1 MSSTVPDATTLDKAN
16 WYTKNHTHSGSSTVF
31 QEALRRK
38 EESVCSSSD
47 SGVRNLS
54 CCGHVSRC
62 CTESA
67 CLFACHRCRSTVFE
81 ARFRSRAHVLVQ
93 RAGRPE
99 TSAGRAR
106 CCGGC
111 RGYVAS
117 VPIVGPAHRRDI
129 RGTINDESDDKG
141 QNDVGSSLAGP
152 PPRVVFHAPHRRARG
167 LMPFAL

>member
-1 MSSTVPDATTLDKAN
+1 MMSSTVPDATTLDKAN

-106 CCGGC
+106 GERGAVAAA
-111 RGYVAS
+111 GYVAS
-117 VPIVGPAHRRDI
+117 VPIVGPAHRRD
-129 RGTINDESDDKG
+129 ESDDKG
-141 QNDVGSSLAGP
+141 QNDVGGSLAGP